1 MRAAFAL
8 VVFAVF
14 AWADEVSV
22 APNLA
27 NDFKL
32 YVSGMQMNETLA
44 LWCVNVAVTWNAG
57 SHVVFGDVSRRP
69 EGPVT
74 RALELTFDA
83 HLIPNGF
90 VCLRMEG
97 PGYITE
103 WSCSQS
109 SPAQVT
115 VGFNTVGDHKV
126 VIRCVETNV
135 SQPFNG
141 LDIPV
146 TVVAGSELRLTYEW
160 QKIMPWHR
168 VPAGAEYSLSLD
180 GSGLKQARIPIPWQ
194 LTVDFGAPFRI
205 HRIFVA
211 PTSTFSMVKNSV
223 ASLTGV
229 PPGCMYLQGFE
240 PLDGLGQIEMKD
252 VAQLD
257 WFHHRG
263 DYKLKIVPEDSD
275 VGRKDDC
282 KRELWM

>member
-1 MRAAFAL
+1 
-8 VVFAVF
+8 
-14 AWADEVSV
+14 
-22 APNLA
+22 
-27 NDFKL
+27 
-32 YVSGMQMNETLA
+32 
-44 LWCVNVAVTWNAG
+44 
-57 SHVVFGDVSRRP
+57 
-69 EGPVT
+69 VT
-74 RALELTFDA
+74 RTLEITFDA
-83 HLIPNGF
+83 HLIPQGY

-97 PGYITE
+97 PEYATE

-109 SPAQVT
+109 SPTKIT
-115 VGFNTVGDHKV
+115 VGFSSLGSHKV
-126 VIRCVETNV
+126 LVRSVETNV

-146 TVVAGSELRLTYEW
+146 TVVAGTDLRLTYEW

-229 PPGCMYLQGFE
+229 PPQCMYLQGYE
-240 PLDGLGQIEMKD
+240 SLDALGRIEMKD
-252 VAQLD
+252 VAELE
-257 WFHHRG
+257 WFDHRG
-263 DYKLKIVPEDSD
+263 DYKLRVVPED
-275 VGRKDDC
+275 VGDC
-282 KRELWM
+282 RRDLWM